1 MTGTDERD
9 PYIEEAQRTR
19 HERAKYGSQMRSICF
34 TRVFKRTLSQHL
46 KIGEIRVFKNSKLL
60 WFLELE
66 KS

>member
-1 MTGTDERD
+1 MTGTNERD
-9 PYIEEAQRTR
+9 SYTEEALRTR
-19 HERAKYGSQMRSICF
+19 HERTKYGSQMRSIFF

-46 KIGEIRVFKNSKLL
+46 KIGEIHVFKNSKLL